1 MILALVISLFLA
13 QQPPVPRE
21 LPIEV
26 FEVSELPIAATD
38 TVLVETKHGY
48 LLKSALTN
56 SSEFSQLGLRYS
68 LAVVDSTNVTNTI
81 ITRSEGLRLAPY
93 QTRRITF
100 KSPIRLNLKGDERFV
115 LMLEEAVST
124 DYVWQVLKA
133 KQSLAAY
140 IAHDYSTTPTVLRV
154 LNQVDAPLRPGLL
167 Y

>member
-1 MILALVISLFLA
+1 MILALVISLFLV

-26 FEVSELPIAATD
+26 FEVSELPITVID
-38 TVLVETKHGY
+38 TILVETKHGY
-48 LLKSALTN
+48 LLKGVLTN
-56 SSEFSQLGLRYS
+56 SSEFRQLGLRYS
-68 LAVVDSTNVTNTI
+68 LAVVDSTNVTSTV

-93 QTRRITF
+93 QTRSVTF
-100 KSPIRLNLKGDERFV
+100 KTPIRLKLKGDERFV
-115 LMLEEAVST
+115 LMLEDAIST

-140 IAHDYSTTPTVLRV
+140 IAHDYSTKPTVLRV
-154 LNQVDAPLRPGLL
+154 LNQVDAPLRPGPI